1 MKRLLKSSHFYQV
14 FISLCFLLILIR
26 PSAYGSEPIH
36 HQLKIAFE
44 PLTSMIRVQDKISIE
59 TTDVHCDSYSFYL
72 HAGMK
77 VEEKETSI
85 GWVFSVEN
93 SVPGNP
99 HVQKILIR
107 KKPGENCQ
115 EKI

>member
-59 TTDVHCDSYSFYL
+59 TTDVNCYFYNFYL
-72 HAGMK
+72 HAAMK
-77 VEEKETSI
+77 VEEKETFSGWMFSI
-85 GWVFSVEN
+85 ESP
-93 SVPGNP
+93 VPDLS
-99 HVQKILIR
+99 LIH
-107 KKPGENCQ
+107 
-115 EKI
+115 I